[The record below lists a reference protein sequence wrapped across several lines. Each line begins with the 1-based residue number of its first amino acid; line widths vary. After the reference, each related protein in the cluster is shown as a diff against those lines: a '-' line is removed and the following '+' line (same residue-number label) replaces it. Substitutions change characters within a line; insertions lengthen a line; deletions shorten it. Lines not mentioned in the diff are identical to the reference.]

1 MKQLVPIAPAGLAAV
16 WPRVR
21 PGLDSM
27 DKGDG
32 WIPEDLYMALKNN
45 AATLYMVT
53 IDGKEHGFIVLR
65 LLPDFDGQ
73 RLHIWV
79 LHSNSKVNLMAEF
92 SDELDAIGKINN
104 AIRLTFSSTR
114 LGWAKVAPKHRFTVR
129 ETVYERKIT
138 L

>member
-1 MKQLVPIAPAGLAAV
+1 MKQLVPVSPAGLAAA

-53 IDGKEHGFIVLR
+53 IDGKEHGFLVLR
-65 LLPDFDGQ
+65 LINDFDGP

-79 LHSNSKVNLMAEF
+79 LYSQSKVNLMAEF
-92 SDELDAIGKINN
+92 SDELDAIGKSNN

-114 LGWAKVAPKHRFTVR
+114 LGWAKVAPKNGFSVR
-129 ETVYERKIT
+129 ETVYERKIKS
-138 L
+138 

>member
-1 MKQLVPIAPAGLAAV
+1 MKQLVPVSPAGLAAV

-45 AATLYMVT
+45 SATLYMVT
-53 IDGKEHGFIVLR
+53 IDGKEHGFLVLR
-65 LLPDFDGQ
+65 LLPDFDGP

-92 SDELDAIGKINN
+92 SDELDAIGKSNN
-104 AIRLTFSSTR
+104 ATRITFSSTR
-114 LGWAKVAPKHRFTVR
+114 NGWNKVAPKHGFSVR
-129 ETVYERKIT
+129 ETVYQRIIK
-138 L
+138 

>member
-1 MKQLVPIAPAGLAAV
+1 MKQLVPVSPAGLAAV

-45 AATLYMVT
+45 SATLYMVT
-53 IDGKEHGFIVLR
+53 IDGKEHGFLVLR
-65 LLPDFDGQ
+65 LLHDFDGP

-79 LHSNSKVNLMAEF
+79 LHSHSKVNLMAEF
-92 SDELDAIGKINN
+92 SDELDAIAKSNN
-104 AIRLTFSSTR
+104 ATRITFSSTR
-114 LGWAKVAPKHRFTVR
+114 SGWAKVAPKHRFTVR